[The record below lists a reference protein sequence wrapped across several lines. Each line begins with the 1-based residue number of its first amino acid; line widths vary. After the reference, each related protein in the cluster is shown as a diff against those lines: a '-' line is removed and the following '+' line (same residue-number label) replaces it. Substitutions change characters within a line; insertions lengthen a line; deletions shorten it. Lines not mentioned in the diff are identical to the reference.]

1 MNIISILQQTV
12 ASLQGQF
19 DDILPERKDRLK
31 ILSDYLRDKS
41 ESSTAL
47 LFVCTHNSR
56 RSHIAAI
63 WAGVAARLYQQQ
75 GVTAYSAGTEVTA
88 FNPKAVAALRRAG
101 FPVSGD
107 GQGENPRYTID
118 VDGNGEP
125 LEFFSKR
132 YDDTSI
138 KDAPLTA
145 IMVCTD
151 ADENCPLIPNAE
163 FRLALPFVDPKAWD
177 GTAQEGD
184 RYDASVREIGRE
196 MLYVFSLVTEQP
208 LP

>member
-1 MNIISILQQTV
+1 MNAISTLQQTV
-12 ASLQGQF
+12 TSLQGQF
-19 DDILPERKDRLK
+19 DEILPERKNQLK
-31 ILSDYLRDKS
+31 VLSDYLRTRS

-63 WAGVAARLYQQQ
+63 WAGMAARLYGQQS
-75 GVTAYSAGTEVTA
+75 VVAYSAGTEVTA
-88 FNPKAVAALRRAG
+88 FNPKAVGALRRAG

-107 GQGENPRYTID
+107 GLGENPRYTID
-118 VDGNGEP
+118 MDGKTQAY
-125 LEFFSKR
+125 FSKR
-132 YDDTSI
+132 YNDASI
-138 KDAPLTA
+138 KGDPLAA

-151 ADENCPLIPNAE
+151 ADENCPVIPNAA
-163 FRLALPFVDPKAWD
+163 FRLPLPYIDPKAWD
-177 GTAQEGD
+177 GTIQEGD

-196 MLYVFSLVTEQP
+196 MLYVFSLVAEQP